1 MSRAR
6 DLANG
11 INTLAPLAS
20 PDFTGSVDV
29 AGEIT
34 STVSGGSNAIFDKS
48 TGGSIA
54 FKQGGTSTSLIEDLQ
69 SSGGIGFYTGTGGSL
84 TKKIEV
90 NSSGSITTP
99 NGGSFNGT
107 IGASATNNL
116 QDYVFLTLPSDQSVS
131 HATITA
137 INLTSETDPN
147 GWFNTSTFKFQP
159 DVAGKYFISLTTTGS
174 SSTSAGYLEAI
185 KIAVKKNNASAN
197 YTGAVLTAEVNEQS
211 ARGYIE
217 CVCASGIVDLNGS
230 SDYLYNVVYGQT
242 YFGAVTVDLKQD
254 SVHFSAIRIGS

>member
-1 MSRAR
+1 VSRAR
-6 DLANG
+6 DLASSG
-11 INTLAPLAS
+11 VTSTVLSAKAPLAS
-20 PDFTGSVDV
+20 PDFTGTVDLT
-29 AGEIT
+29 GTTI
-34 STVSGGSNAIFDKS
+34 SLDNDQISGDKVSGGTIGA
-48 TGGSIA
+48 
-54 FKQGGTSTSLIEDLQ
+54 GT
-69 SSGGIGFYTGTGGSL
+69 
-84 TKKIEV
+84 
-90 NSSGSITTP
+90 
-99 NGGSFNGT
+99 FNGT
-107 IGASATNNL
+107 IGTSATNNL
-116 QDYVFLTLPSDQSVS
+116 QDYVFATLPSDQSVS

-137 INLTSETDPN
+137 INLTTETDPN